1 MHFVQIDIE
10 GDVIT
15 IGMDDKSME
24 QHREKARHLA
34 EGGDKSVTLHRVERS
49 TLFKNRAL
57 RLPENAETSK
67 IGASYE
73 NGVLYVTIPK
83 KTEVE
88 KTKRITIA

>member
-49 TLFKNRAL
+49 TLVTAL
-57 RLPENAETSK
+57 VP
-67 IGASYE
+67 
-73 NGVLYVTIPK
+73 YVSIVVYAYHF
-83 KTEVE
+83 ES
-88 KTKRITIA
+88 